1 MSKFLLILLIAVVAS
16 TEVQHLE
23 LRKLNSPDA
32 LIHYLR
38 SNGLYDFLS
47 NIARKYGKPKAID
60 MCISKVP
67 IQLKRFCNQVVNS
80 M

>member
-1 MSKFLLILLIAVVAS
+1 MNKFLLILLIAVVAS

-67 IQLKRFCNQVVNS
+67 IQLKRFCNQVVSS